1 MVIPHRRVHR
11 SSGYRRGMRP
21 SWYAR
26 NVSSQGVI
34 GRSGPLGAGPGPC
47 LPSLLL
53 MLISPLIGQHPCWC
67 GYNSFTERLPPTP
80 GDHGWLATWDTVPT
94 VPDDHRDPNRWAFRP
109 HPSSFDDQ
117 VDGVTRH
124 RMVRVV
130 VTQSSGVSSPCS
142 ATAQRG
148 ARAVKPSSEGFCP
161 DHGGRPQTE
170 ATGIMRRSTAPVTPR
185 HLGRHA

>member
-1 MVIPHRRVHR
+1 
-11 SSGYRRGMRP
+11 
-21 SWYAR
+21 
-26 NVSSQGVI
+26 
-34 GRSGPLGAGPGPC
+34 
-47 LPSLLL
+47 

-117 VDGVTRH
+117 VDGVSAARPRH
-124 RMVRVV
+124 AV
-130 VTQSSGVSSPCS
+130 
-142 ATAQRG
+142 QRG

-161 DHGGRPQTE
+161 VPEELGVVL
-170 ATGIMRRSTAPVTPR
+170 RRVTIWCV
-185 HLGRHA
+185 LAQF